1 MTKARDLADM
11 MSEGKVL
18 SEELATS
25 MGMET
30 DNTVTEVV
38 VGSVEKII
46 DLEDENLLELG
57 VQNAN
62 YYYRLFNANPSD

>member
-18 SEELATS
+18 SEELAAS

-30 DNTVTEVV
+30 DDTVTDVL
-38 VGSVEKII
+38 VGSAEKII
-46 DLEDENLLELG
+46 DLEDENLLNLG
-57 VQNAN
+57 V
-62 YYYRLFNANPSD
+62 

>member
-18 SEELATS
+18 NTELAAA
-25 MGMET
+25 MGMNA
-30 DNTVTEVV
+30 DDTVTEVL

-46 DLEDENLLELG
+46 DLEDENLLNLG
-57 VQNAN
+57 VQDASR
-62 YYYRLFNANPSD
+62 YYRFFNADCSD

>member
-18 SEELATS
+18 NTELAAA
-25 MGMET
+25 MGM
-30 DNTVTEVV
+30 DADDTVTEVL

-46 DLEDENLLELG
+46 DLEDENLLNLG
-57 VQNAN
+57 V
-62 YYYRLFNANPSD
+62 